1 MPCRTIYVNL
11 QPSRQAPN
19 PAAESQAIS
28 TQTFASAEATRKT
41 LRRLLATVPILTLV
55 TGLRA
60 QSLDRAEQRLR
71 ASITAAREQQ
81 IGYLQRVVDVP
92 SSTLNLEGVRKV
104 GAVFRAS
111 FDSLG
116 FTTTW
121 AAVPDAVGRAGHLVA
136 EHRGKPGAVRFLLI
150 GHLDTVVEPTGPNF
164 VREDSTARAVGGAD
178 MKGGDVVILY
188 ALKALQQAGILR
200 DLNITIVFTGDEE
213 HPGEPLAD
221 ARRALIDAAK
231 QSDIALAFEAGNR
244 ADATVA
250 RRGASAWR
258 VIATGRQAHSSGVF
272 GEGAGYGAIYE
283 VARILDAFRTQLV
296 GEQYLTFNAATIVGG
311 TDVSY
316 DTVAI
321 SGTASSKLNIV
332 PSHAVAHGDL
342 RFISDEQLQRTRE
355 RMRAIVAQHL
365 PGTDATIV
373 FRDEYPAM
381 SPTPGN
387 ARLLAVY
394 DSASEALGYGAVAAL
409 DPGRRG
415 AGDISFAAPLID
427 GLDGLGALGSGSHA
441 PGERVDLKTLAM
453 QTERAALLLYR
464 LGKRPASQFT
474 RTSAA
479 SDK

>member
-1 MPCRTIYVNL
+1 MHLLCL
-11 QPSRQAPN
+11 LLALQAP
-19 PAAESQAIS
+19 
-28 TQTFASAEATRKT
+28 R
-41 LRRLLATVPILTLV
+41 
-55 TGLRA
+55 
-60 QSLDRAEQRLR
+60 LDRAEQRIR
-71 ASITAAREQQ
+71 ASIAAAREQQ
-81 IGYLQRVVDVP
+81 ITYLQRVVDIP
-92 SSTLNLEGVRKV
+92 SSTLNFEGVRKV

-111 FDSLG
+111 LDSLG

-121 AAVPDAVGRAGHLVA
+121 VAVPDAVGRAGHLVA
-136 EHRGKPGAVRFLLI
+136 EHRGRSGAVRLLLI
-150 GHLDTVVEPTGPNF
+150 GHLDTVVEPTGANF
-164 VREDSTARAVGGAD
+164 VREDSTARAIGGAD

-188 ALKALQQAGILR
+188 ALKALEAAGALR

-221 ARRALIDAAK
+221 ARRALIEAAEH
-231 QSDIALAFEAGNR
+231 SDVALAFEAGNR
-244 ADATVA
+244 SDVTVA

-258 VIATGRQAHSSGVF
+258 VTATGRQAHSAGVF
-272 GEGAGYGAIYE
+272 GEAAGYGAIYE

-321 SGTASSKLNIV
+321 SGTAASKLNII
-332 PSHAVAHGDL
+332 PPRAIAHGDL
-342 RFISDEQLQRTRE
+342 RFISSEQLERTRE

-394 DSASEALGYGAVAAL
+394 DSASQALGYGPVAAL

-415 AGDISFAAPLID
+415 AGDISFVAPLID

-441 PGERVDLKTLAM
+441 PGERVHLKSLGM
-453 QTERAALLLYR
+453 QTERAAVLLYR
-464 LGKRPASQFT
+464 LGRRPASQFA
-474 RTSAA
+474 RAA
-479 SDK
+479 TQTN

>member
-1 MPCRTIYVNL
+1 MSLALLLLVL
-11 QPSRQAPN
+11 QGP
-19 PAAESQAIS
+19 
-28 TQTFASAEATRKT
+28 
-41 LRRLLATVPILTLV
+41 
-55 TGLRA
+55 G
-60 QSLDRAEQRLR
+60 LDRTEQRIR
-71 ASITAAREQQ
+71 QNIVTTRDAQIT
-81 IGYLQRVVDVP
+81 YLQRVVDIP
-92 SSTLNLEGVRKV
+92 SSTLNLDGVKKV

-111 FDSLG
+111 LDSLG

-136 EHRGKPGAVRFLLI
+136 EHRGRPGAVRFLLI
-150 GHLDTVVEPTGPNF
+150 GHLDTVVEPAGPSF
-164 VREDSTARAVGGAD
+164 VREDSAARGIGGAD

-188 ALKALQQAGILR
+188 ALKALQAAGALR

-221 ARRALIDAAK
+221 ARRALIEAA
-231 QSDIALAFEAGNR
+231 QHSDVALAFEAGNR

-258 VIATGRQAHSSGVF
+258 VTATGHQAHSAGVF
-272 GEGAGYGAIYE
+272 GDAAGYGAIYE
-283 VARILDAFRTQLV
+283 VARILDAFRTQLG
-296 GEQYLTFNAATIVGG
+296 GEQYLTFNSAIIVGG
-311 TDVSY
+311 TDVTY

-321 SGTASSKLNIV
+321 SGSAATKLNIV
-332 PSHAVAHGDL
+332 PQRAVAHGDL
-342 RFISDEQLQRTRE
+342 RFISDEQLQRTRQ
-355 RMRAIVAQHL
+355 RMRDIVGEHL
-365 PGTDATIV
+365 KGTDATIT

-394 DSASEALGYGAVAAL
+394 DSASRALGYGTVAAL

-415 AGDISFAAPLID
+415 AGDISFVAPLID

-441 PGERVDLKTLAM
+441 PGERVDLKTLTM

-464 LGKRPASQFT
+464 LGRRPATQFT
-474 RTSAA
+474 RTATQTN
-479 SDK
+479 

>member
-1 MPCRTIYVNL
+1 VHLAYIL
-11 QPSRQAPN
+11 LILQAP
-19 PAAESQAIS
+19 
-28 TQTFASAEATRKT
+28 
-41 LRRLLATVPILTLV
+41 
-55 TGLRA
+55 
-60 QSLDRAEQRLR
+60 SLNRAEQRIR
-71 ASITAAREQQ
+71 ATIVSAREDQ
-81 IGYLQRVVDVP
+81 IAYLQRVVDIP
-92 SSTLNLEGVRKV
+92 SNTLNLEGVRKV

-121 AAVPDAVGRAGHLVA
+121 VTVPDAVGRAGHLVA
-136 EHRGKPGAVRFLLI
+136 EHRGRSGAVRLLLI
-150 GHLDTVVEPTGPNF
+150 GHLDTVVEPPGANF
-164 VREDSTARAVGGAD
+164 AREDSTARAIGGAD

-188 ALKALQQAGILR
+188 ALRALEAAGALR
-200 DLNITIVFTGDEE
+200 DMNVTIVFTGDEE

-221 ARRALIDAAK
+221 ARRALIEAA
-231 QSDIALAFEAGNR
+231 QHSDVALAFEAGNR
-244 ADATVA
+244 SDVTVA

-258 VIATGRQAHSSGVF
+258 VTGTGRQAHSAGVF

-283 VARILDAFRTQLV
+283 VARILDAFRTQLG
-296 GEQYLTFNAATIVGG
+296 GEQYLTFNSAIIVGG

-321 SGTASSKLNIV
+321 SGTAATKLNIV

-342 RFISDEQLQRTRE
+342 RFISDEQLQRTRGK
-355 RMRAIVAQHL
+355 MRAIVAQHL

-394 DSASEALGYGAVAAL
+394 DSASQALGYSPVAAL

-415 AGDISFAAPLID
+415 AGDISFVAPLID

-441 PGERVDLKTLAM
+441 PGERVDLKSLRM

-464 LGKRPASQFT
+464 LGRRPASQFARAPT
-474 RTSAA
+474 QTN
-479 SDK
+479 